1 MDNTSNQSESQAD
14 ASALKQIFQGQFGL
28 AVTYWTLYLIVAVI
42 FFILG
47 SLAVADERWGQ
58 YLGLLAG
65 TVAWTFILVW
75 GVSKGYQ
82 GKDPGKAIGRVS
94 VLFLLLNI
102 TNALATLSFI

>member
-1 MDNTSNQSESQAD
+1 MDNSSKQTGSPTTSGF
-14 ASALKQIFQGQFGL
+14 KRIIQGQFGL
-28 AVTYWTLYLIVAVI
+28 AVTYWTLYLVVAVL

-47 SLAVADERWGQ
+47 SIAVADERWGQ
-58 YLGLLAG
+58 YLTLLGG
-65 TVAWTFILVW
+65 TLAWTFLLVW

>member
-1 MDNTSNQSESQAD
+1 MDNSSKQTGSPATSGFKRI
-14 ASALKQIFQGQFGL
+14 LQGQFGL
-28 AVTYWTLYLIVAVI
+28 AVTYWTLYLVVAVL

-47 SLAVADERWGQ
+47 SIAVADERWGQ
-58 YLGLLAG
+58 YLALLGG
-65 TVAWTFILVW
+65 TLAWTFILVW
-75 GVSKGYQ
+75 GVSRGYK

>member
-1 MDNTSNQSESQAD
+1 MDNTTNHSDTQANPGG
-14 ASALKQIFQGQFGL
+14 LKRIINGQFGL

-58 YLGLLAG
+58 YLGLLLG

-75 GVSKGYQ
+75 GVSKGYK

>member
-1 MDNTSNQSESQAD
+1 MDNSTNHTDTQANTSG
-14 ASALKQIFQGQFGL
+14 LKRIIQGQFGL
-28 AVTYWTLYLIVAVI
+28 AVTYWTLYLIVAAL
-42 FFILG
+42 FFIFG

-58 YLGLLAG
+58 YMALLVG

-75 GVSKGYQ
+75 GVSKAYK

-102 TNALATLSFI
+102 TNALATLRFI